1 MITGVQLKPI
11 SLFLLSISSNFHI
24 YTIGSGLILSNL
36 PSIIRHFYDVDPD
49 RLIEG
54 ILEYLP
60 TLPIPDPSLQKYS
73 FALQTL
79 IEYSNVRETARRT
92 YVL

>member
-1 MITGVQLKPI
+1 MLI
-11 SLFLLSISSNFHI
+11 I
-24 YTIGSGLILSNL
+24 YTYQFLISPTSQYLSLGSGLILSNL

-54 ILEYLP
+54 ILEILP

-73 FALQTL
+73 LALQTL
-79 IEYSNVRETARRT
+79 SEYSNVREVARKT
-92 YVL
+92 